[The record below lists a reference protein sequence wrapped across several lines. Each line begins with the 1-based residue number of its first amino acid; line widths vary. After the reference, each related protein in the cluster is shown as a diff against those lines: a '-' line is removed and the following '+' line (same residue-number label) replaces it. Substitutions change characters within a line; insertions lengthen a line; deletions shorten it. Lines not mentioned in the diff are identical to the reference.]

1 MFNNFCKLIILG
13 AEKLSYLLQSEA
25 EEHEIEAKVI
35 DLEEF
40 EDEVDWKTPFY
51 GVFFI
56 ATHGEGE
63 STDNS
68 KPFLKW
74 IKKEGNKNNTLL
86 KDLKFSVF
94 GLGNSS
100 Y

>member
-1 MFNNFCKLIILG
+1 V
-13 AEKLSYLLQSEA
+13 
-25 EEHEIEAKVI
+25 KVI

-40 EDEVDWKTPFY
+40 EDEADWNVPFY
-51 GVFFI
+51 AVFFI

-68 KPFLKW
+68 KQFLKW
-74 IKKEGNKNNTLL
+74 LSKEGKKNNSLL